1 MAITNN
7 KFVDSWIDEMTAM
20 VQPDKIVLI
29 TGEED
34 QLEALRKE
42 ACETGEMIKLN
53 EELLPNCYLHRTA
66 VNDVARVED
75 RTFICTPTKEEAGNI
90 NNWMDPAECY
100 AKLTKLYTG
109 SYKGKTMYVIP
120 YSMGVVGSDFAKIG
134 VELTD
139 SIYVVLNMA
148 IMTRVGM
155 NVLEALGDKA
165 DFVKGLHATANCDK
179 ENRYI
184 VHFPQDNT
192 IWSVNSAYGGNVL
205 LGKKCFAL
213 RIASYLG
220 RKEGWMAEHM
230 LILGVEFPNGEIKYV
245 SAAFPSACGKTNLA
259 MLIPPAV
266 LKKKGYKVWTVGD
279 DIAWIRIGEDGR
291 LYAVNPE
298 NGFFGVAPGTN
309 EHSNPNALATTKRDC
324 IFTNVCHNLD
334 NNTVWWEGL
343 DNNPPHN
350 AINWK
355 GEKWDYTKYDK
366 NDKINTSGAHP
377 NSRFTAKATNCPCLS
392 SEFNSLKGVPL
403 SAIIFGGRRA
413 KTAPLVYE
421 SRNWQHGTFV
431 GSIMASETTAAAAGA
446 IGVVRRDPMAMRPF
460 VGYNMGDYFQHWLD
474 MGKKIPNAP
483 KIFHVNW
490 FRTDAEGHFIW
501 PGFGDNLRVVLWILA
516 RCEGKVD
523 AVETPIGYVPKPEDI
538 NIEGLDGVTVDT
550 IKDLLSIDTQS
561 WLDDVKNIED
571 FYAQVGSHV
580 PHELYEELGELKGRL
595 LASK

>member
-266 LKKKGYKVWTVGD
+266 LKKQGYKVWTVGD

-334 NNTVWWEGL
+334 DNTVWWEGL

-538 NIEGLDGVTVDT
+538 NIEGLDGVTIDT

-595 LASK
+595 IASK